1 MADLKHKTVAGMI
14 WSAIQKFGVMG
25 ISFVSN
31 MVLARLLS
39 ADEMG
44 CIGLLAIFIL
54 LSNTFIDGGFGSALI
69 QKKQPTQSDYSTIF
83 WWNMGLS
90 VVLYGVLFL
99 AAPWVAAFYKMDI
112 LCDVLRVQGLVLI
125 FNALC
130 LIQNNQLRKK
140 LKFKLLATTNI
151 AAAVVSVVVA
161 IVLAYMGWGVWSL
174 VAQQLVLSIMGALL
188 LWIVGRWRPSFVF
201 SVSSFKELFH
211 FGFFILLSNLINTF
225 CNNIQGL
232 LIGRIYNPATMG
244 YYSQARKL
252 EQVSSNSLSQIVDQV
267 AYPVLAEAQNDKA
280 YMQNILKKLITSLAF
295 VVFPLMMVMAL
306 TARPLIV
313 LIYSAKWLPAVPY
326 FQILCI
332 AGTASCLQGL
342 NYYAVAAVGKSGS
355 LFRWTLLKRLC
366 GLVFVVGGL
375 WLWGMTGLLSGM
387 VMTSFFIYLVN
398 AYLVEQF
405 VGYGVLRQLKD
416 LVPVTLLTLAA
427 FAVGYLVQVP
437 LSECGMFLRG
447 GVAFVAFVIVYLG
460 VAKVFRIEAMAE
472 ALMLLGQVK
481 NKFTKNRK

>member
-1 MADLKHKTVAGMI
+1 MADLKQKTVAGMA

-39 ADEMG
+39 PDDMG

-69 QKKQPTQSDYSTIF
+69 QKKQPTQADYSTIF

-90 VVLYGVLFL
+90 VALYGVLFV
-99 AAPWVAAFYKMDI
+99 AAPWVAAFYKLD
-112 LCDVLRVQGLVLI
+112 LLRDVLRVQGLVLI

-151 AAAVVSVVVA
+151 VAALISVAAA
-161 IVLAYMGWGVWSL
+161 IVLAMMGWGVWAL
-174 VAQQLVLSIMGALL
+174 VAQQLVLSIMGAVL
-188 LWIVGRWRPSFVF
+188 LWAVGKWRPSFAF
-201 SVSSFKELFH
+201 SASSFKELFH

-232 LIGRIYNPATMG
+232 LIGRIYNSSTMG

-267 AYPVLAEAQNDKA
+267 AYPVLAEAQNDKG
-280 YMQNILKKLITSLAF
+280 YMQSILKKLITSLAF
-295 VVFPLMMVMAL
+295 VVFPLMLVMAL

-313 LIYSAKWLPAVPY
+313 LIYSAKWLAAVPY

-332 AGTASCLQGL
+332 AGTASCLQGI

-355 LFRWTLLKRLC
+355 LFKWTVIKRSVGLL
-366 GLVFVVGGL
+366 FVVGGL
-375 WLWGMTGLLSGM
+375 WLWGMKGLLSGM
-387 VMTSFFIYLVN
+387 VATSFFIYLVN
-398 AYLVEQF
+398 AYQVQLH
-405 VGYGVLRQLKD
+405 VGYGVMRQLRD
-416 LVPVTLLTLAA
+416 LLPVSALTLMAFGVGYAAKQPFASAGMFAEGGVALAA
-427 FAVGYLVQVP
+427 F
-437 LSECGMFLRG
+437 
-447 GVAFVAFVIVYLG
+447 VAAYLG
-460 VAKVFRIEAMAE
+460 VAALCRMDAMKEAA
-472 ALMLLGQVK
+472 ALLGRVVGK
-481 NKFTKNRK
+481 IKK

>member
-1 MADLKHKTVAGMI
+1 MTDLKQKTVAGMM

-39 ADEMG
+39 PDDMG

-69 QKKQPTQSDYSTIF
+69 QKKQPTQTDYSTIF

-99 AAPWVAAFYKMDI
+99 SAPWVASFYRMEM

-151 AAAVVSVVVA
+151 VAAVLSVSAA
-161 IVLAYMGWGVWSL
+161 IVLALLGWGVWAL
-174 VAQQLVLSIMGALL
+174 VAQQIVLSVAGAALL
-188 LWIVGRWRPSFVF
+188 WAVGRWTPSFTF
-201 SVSSFKELFH
+201 SMKSFKELFN

-232 LIGRIYNPATMG
+232 LIGRIYNSSTMG

-295 VVFPLMMVMAL
+295 VVFPLMLVMAL

-313 LIYSAKWLPAVPY
+313 LVYSAKWLSAVPY

-342 NYYAVAAVGKSGS
+342 NYYAVAAVGRSGS
-355 LFRWTLLKRLC
+355 LFKWTVIKRGVGLL
-366 GLVFVVGGL
+366 FVVGGL
-375 WLWGMTGLLSGM
+375 YFWGMKGLLSGM
-387 VMTSFFIYLVN
+387 VATSFFIYIVN
-398 AYLVEQF
+398 AFLVQRH
-405 VGYGVLRQLKD
+405 VGYGVLRQLGD
-416 LVPVTLLTLAA
+416 LMPVTLLSLFAFGVGYMARHLFAGSNMFVEGGVALAA
-427 FAVGYLVQVP
+427 FMA
-437 LSECGMFLRG
+437 
-447 GVAFVAFVIVYLG
+447 AYLG
-460 VAKVFRIEAMAE
+460 VAALCRMDAMKEAGA
-472 ALMLLGQVK
+472 LLGKVAGK
-481 NKFTKNRK
+481 IKK